1 MCYGLSV
8 TYLMLTR
15 RNFISNTGL
24 ALSSAALGLGF
35 KALKYSPRLSF
46 STLGCPSWTF
56 PQTMDFA
63 VAHGYAAIEVR
74 GIGPE
79 MELTKCAEFI
89 NAGARAETVRRMKD
103 KGLSFSDLGSS
114 CNLHEAGMGLRQKN
128 LDEGRRYIDLA
139 AEIGCPFVRVFPNNL
154 PKDRDRNETLDLI
167 AGGLLDLAEH
177 AQGTSV
183 TVLME
188 THGDLIHVADI
199 ETVMTHVPHK
209 HAGLVW
215 DIVNMWIETGESPAD
230 VYPRIRKH
238 VRHTHI
244 KDARKNGDKIDYL
257 FLGQGETP
265 IFQAIDLLA
274 KDNYKGYFS
283 FEWEKRWHP
292 EIAEPE
298 DAFAD
303 YAEKM
308 KAHFA

>member
-1 MCYGLSV
+1 MS
-8 TYLMLTR
+8 TR
-15 RNFISNTGL
+15 RSFLRNTGL
-24 ALSSAALGLGF
+24 TMGAAAMGF
-35 KALKYSPRLSF
+35 GFTDPKYTPRLSF

-63 VAHGYAAIEVR
+63 AAHGFAAIEVR
-74 GIGPE
+74 GIGTE
-79 MELTKCAEFI
+79 MELTKCAEFV
-89 NAGARAETVRRMKD
+89 NAGARADMLRRMKD

-114 CNLHEAGMGLRQKN
+114 CNLHEPGMGLRQKN
-128 LDEGRRYIDLA
+128 LEEGRRYIDLA

-154 PKDRDRNETLDLI
+154 PKDKDKRETLDLI
-167 AGGLLDLAEH
+167 AGGLLDLADH
-177 AQGTSV
+177 ARNGPV

-188 THGDLIHVADI
+188 THGDLVQVADI
-199 ETVMTHVPHK
+199 EAVMSQIQHK

-230 VYPRIRKH
+230 VYPRLRKH
-238 VRHTHI
+238 IRHTHI
-244 KDARKNGDKIDYL
+244 KDARKQGEKIDYL
-257 FLGQGETP
+257 FLGQGEAP
-265 IFQAIDLLA
+265 IFQAIDILA

-298 DAFAD
+298 QAFAD

-308 KAHFA
+308 KAHFS

>member
-1 MCYGLSV
+1 MNPTS
-8 TYLMLTR
+8 R
-15 RNFISNTGL
+15 REFLGQ
-24 ALSSAALGLGF
+24 AAVLGLGAMTGASF
-35 KALKYSPRLSF
+35 APAKYQPRLSF

-63 VAHGYAAIEVR
+63 AAHGYSAIEVR
-74 GIGPE
+74 GIGAE
-79 MELTKCAEFI
+79 MELTKCAEFL
-89 NAGARAETVRRMKD
+89 NAGARAQTARQMKD
-103 KGLSFSDLGSS
+103 KGLAFSDLGSS

-139 AEIGCPFVRVFPNNL
+139 AEIGCPFIRVFPNNL
-154 PKDRDRNETLDLI
+154 PKDRDRNETMDLM
-167 AGGLLDLAEH
+167 AGGLLDLADH
-177 AQGTSV
+177 AKGTPV

-188 THGDLIHVADI
+188 THGDLIRVADI
-199 ETVMTHVPHK
+199 EAVMSQVQHK

-215 DIVNMWIETGESPAD
+215 DIVNMWIETGESPAM
-230 VYPRIRKH
+230 VYPRIKKH
-238 VRHTHI
+238 IRHTHI
-244 KDARKNGDKIDYL
+244 KDARKTGDKIEYL

-265 IFQAIDLLA
+265 VFQAIDLLA

-298 DAFAD
+298 PAFTD